1 MTSLLRLPIRQ
12 LLQFYDDPPRK
23 NGANTTAITAVI
35 GEELGAG
42 LLIDYFHIQGW
53 SAVLINKSVTQG
65 TASGTRLDRWIKV
78 VRGNRATYYQVEI
91 KNWAA
96 FAIGGRRIEV
106 DALASQLRKHKI
118 ERWSREWD
126 GSTFRKPKVLKVL
139 TPMIPPEKGY
149 KVEPLVCFWDAMHP
163 TGADNALFSLPIKSE
178 SFARVWVFSMS
189 AHLRNL
195 LKSGQNIVKID
206 SPNIKARLDWLD
218 KLIK

>member
-1 MTSLLRLPIRQ
+1 MTSLLRLPIKQ
-12 LLQFYDDPPRK
+12 LLQFYDDPPEK

-42 LLIDYFHIQGW
+42 LLIDYFRMRGW
-53 SAVLINKSVTQG
+53 SAEVVSNKVNQKT
-65 TASGTRLDRWIKV
+65 TSGTRLDRWITV
-78 VRGNRATYYQVEI
+78 IRGNRITYYQVEI

-96 FAIGGRRIEV
+96 FAINGQRIEV
-106 DALASQLRKHKI
+106 DVDASHLRKHKI
-118 ERWSREWD
+118 ERWSREWN
-126 GSTFRKPKVLKVL
+126 GKTFRKPKVVKVL
-139 TPMIPPEKGY
+139 TRMIPPKEGV

-163 TGADNALFSLPIKSE
+163 TGADNALFSLPIRNE

-195 LKSGQNIVKID
+195 LRSGQNIVKID
-206 SPNIKARLDWLD
+206 SPAIQARLDWLN